1 MGLNVK
7 LDTEATERTLVRFI
21 RDYVE
26 SAGAR
31 GVVLGL
37 SGGLDSAVGAT
48 LAVRALGAE
57 RVHPFFLPA
66 ATSSEADRKDA
77 KRMAEHLGLTLTEHP
92 IDPMTDATHAALGK
106 EPPRQVA
113 QNILP
118 RLRMV
123 LLFAEAQD
131 RGAIVMGT
139 GNKSELLTGYFTK
152 YGDGG
157 VDLQPLGDLY
167 KTQVQEL
174 AVHLGVPSKIVD
186 KTPSAGLW
194 EGQTDEDELGMT
206 YDTLDQVLLGIE
218 VDLPFERIAEDA
230 GVPLDEVH
238 RIERLRRATQH
249 KRHMPIVPKL
259 GIRTVGTDWR
269 DPVMGDGPEA

>member
-21 RDYVE
+21 QDYVE
-26 SAGAR
+26 SAGAQ
-31 GVVLGL
+31 GIVLGL
-37 SGGLDSAVGAT
+37 SGGLDSAVGAA
-48 LAVRALGAE
+48 LAVRALGPE

-66 ATSSEADRKDA
+66 ATSSDRDRVDA
-77 KRMAEHLGLTLTEHP
+77 QRMAEHLGLRLVETHITAMAE
-92 IDPMTDATHAALGK
+92 ATHAALGK
-106 EPPRQVA
+106 ELPRKVA
-113 QNILP
+113 QNVLP

-131 RGAIVMGT
+131 RGALVMGT

-174 AVHLGVPSKIVD
+174 AVHLGVPRAIID
-186 KTPSAGLW
+186 KPPSAGLW
-194 EGQTDEDELGMT
+194 QGQTDEDELGMP
-206 YDTLDQVLLGIE
+206 YDTLDQVLLGLE
-218 VDLPFERIAEDA
+218 VDLPLDRIAADA
-230 GVPLDEVH
+230 DVPLDEVS

-269 DPVMGDGPEA
+269 DPVMGGGPGA